1 MNYFLRYESKGK
13 QFQKN
18 QPKHPVGFS
27 PEYIAERKAKKDSE
41 VSNASDPPKKNVI
54 PGLAAPA
61 DSQKSK
67 KKKKNKS
74 QQQVNAVTET
84 VAKIT
89 IIEPEGFVKQQ
100 KQSSSQQNSNHQAAK
115 NPGKSKV
122 IEDNNLELEQ
132 SKIDAAKRLKNLKK
146 KIKEI
151 EAHEEK
157 IKAGQIKKPEKEV
170 LEKLSRKAEILRE
183 IKQIERHL

>member
-1 MNYFLRYESKGK
+1 M
-13 QFQKN
+13 
-18 QPKHPVGFS
+18 
-27 PEYIAERKAKKDSE
+27 
-41 VSNASDPPKKNVI
+41 I

-61 DSQKSK
+61 ENQKSK

-74 QQQVNAVTET
+74 QQAIVLTET
-84 VAKIT
+84 VAKMTIT
-89 IIEPEGFVKQQ
+89 EPEGFVKQQ
-100 KQSSSQQNSNHQAAK
+100 KQSSNQPNSNHQTAK

-122 IEDNNLELEQ
+122 VEDNTLEIEQ
-132 SKIDAAKRLKNLKK
+132 TKIDAAKRLKNLKK

-157 IKAGQIKKPEKEV
+157 IKSGDTKKPEKEV